1 MDAPAST
8 KQTVVEYG
16 DNIEGS
22 AFKRS
27 AKTKWNLQT
36 LPEDADSALKHL
48 QHVIPG
54 VNGPMMYHGM
64 VFSTF
69 CWHVEDLNLNSINYH
84 HAGAAKIWYGVAG
97 RHADAFEKVV
107 RDKVGSNDNAYV
119 PCAAQAADMIAP
131 HVYRACNIIF
141 YVSDCPRLSRVS
153 VICKSRALKT

>member
-8 KQTVVEYG
+8 KRTTVEYG

-22 AFKRS
+22 AFKPR
-27 AKTKWNLQT
+27 AATKWNLQT
-36 LPEDADSALKHL
+36 LPEDGDSALKHL

-69 CWHVEDLNLNSINYH
+69 CWHVEDLSLNSINYH

-97 RHADAFEKVV
+97 RHADAFERVV
-107 RDKVGSNDNAYV
+107 KDKVGND
-119 PCAAQAADMIAP
+119 
-131 HVYRACNIIF
+131 R
-141 YVSDCPRLSRVS
+141 
-153 VICKSRALKT
+153 